1 VSQSCTAGRMNA
13 VRASRLVI
21 LALLFLLALPV
32 GAHADEMRYSLGT
45 VQEDREL
52 RVVPGG
58 TVTTTVAFYNIDGNV
73 PTAVDVSVVEAPDD
87 WLVTV
92 ERPGATPDDSGVVS
106 LTVEP
111 SAPQTVAPVCPGQE
125 CESVWL
131 APRGFVCVD
140 VARVRI
146 ELPAAAGGEAR
157 GTVRIIA
164 VARWQTDEGVA
175 PFPQERE
182 FVFDVRETGES
193 DAEESDLDVA
203 PEPDGRAPLL
213 LAGGICV
220 GGLVLL
226 RRLLAKSGPLA

>member
-1 VSQSCTAGRMNA
+1 MSLSCSAGRTSA
-13 VRASRLVI
+13 VRASSVGVLV
-21 LALLFLLALPV
+21 LLFLLVLPA
-32 GAHADEMRYSLGT
+32 GAYADEMRYSLGT

-52 RVVPGG
+52 RVAPGG

-92 ERPGATPDDSGVVS
+92 ERPGATGDDSGVVS
-106 LTVEP
+106 LVVEP
-111 SAPQTVAPVCPGQE
+111 SEPQSVAPVCPEQG

-140 VARVRI
+140 VVRVRI
-146 ELPAAAGGEAR
+146 ELPAAAGGGAR

-164 VARWQTDEGVA
+164 VAGWQTEEGVA

-182 FVFDVRETGES
+182 FVFDVLETGAS
-193 DAEESDLDVA
+193 DAEESYVDVA
-203 PEPDGRAPLL
+203 PEPFGRTPLL
-213 LAGGICV
+213 LAGGICS

-226 RRLLAKSGPLA
+226 RRFLAKSGTLA